1 MMKSF
6 THRQQGDRGEKLYR
20 FSFGKH
26 LNLIVIFSE
35 YIDMAVMSY
44 YAIRQEL
51 VTTKYEGKIDENGR
65 TL

>member
-6 THRQQGDRGEKLYR
+6 THRQQGDREKLCR
-20 FSFGKH
+20 FSFREASD
-26 LNLIVIFSE
+26 LIVIFSE

-51 VTTKYEGKIDENGR
+51 VTTKYKGKIDENG
-65 TL
+65 